1 MARKICFLI
10 LSLFGIWKTF
20 APYRA
25 YWNDMTVG
33 GGNDFAQLYCAPH
46 LIAGHNLYNP
56 PLMNAEQDRII
67 PSVRKAGG
75 PFWYVRLP
83 YYAVL
88 LWPLSQLPYRFAYFC
103 WQLAALGS
111 IAAFVCVWPEKKL
124 PAAMLCCWFA
134 AIPYSF
140 VNGQDVPFLLL
151 YLAGSTYLLRKERPF
166 AAGLV
171 LSLCLAKF
179 HLILFLPIAMLVA
192 RRWKELYG
200 FVTGGLAMLAFSFVV
215 AGWTWPVEWYRVIKT
230 PVVNQN
236 LDESVINLMARYWH
250 GPLFASAVAALM
262 IALAVAVVYAARYDY
277 SLGLGVA
284 LFAGVLSAF
293 HVHRYDYILVLPLL
307 SLAISGACQ
316 RAESARRSA
325 NLLAVAIVAIA
336 GMLIGF
342 RVFGY
347 DVALLFPVAALVI
360 ARISQPRGIFGRA
373 LSVERA
379 TPQTAQG

>member
-25 YWNDMTVG
+25 YWNDMTIG

-46 LIAGHNLYNP
+46 LIAGHHLYDP
-56 PLMNAEQDRII
+56 PAMDAEQDRII

-83 YYAVL
+83 YYAAL
-88 LWPLSQLPYRFAYFC
+88 LWPLSQLPYRVAYYC
-103 WQLAALGS
+103 WQLIALGS
-111 IAAFVCVWPEKKL
+111 IAAFIWVCSVKKL
-124 PAAMLCCWFA
+124 PTAILCCWFA

-151 YLAGSTYLLRKERPF
+151 YLAGSTYLLRKNLPF

-179 HLILFLPIAMLVA
+179 HLILFLPIALLAA
-192 RRWKELYG
+192 RRWKLFSG
-200 FVTGGLAMLAFSFVV
+200 FVTGGLAMLIVSFAV

-230 PVVNQN
+230 PTVNQN
-236 LDESVINLMARYWH
+236 LDESVINLMARYCH
-250 GPLFASAVAALM
+250 GPLFAVAVAALM
-262 IALAVAVVYAARYDY
+262 IVLAVAVVYASRFDY
-277 SLGLGVA
+277 SLGMGVA
-284 LFAGVLSAF
+284 LLAGVVSAF
-293 HVHRYDYILVLPLL
+293 HVYRYDYILLLPLL
-307 SLAISGACQ
+307 SLAISRACERSEQ
-316 RAESARRSA
+316 ARRSA
-325 NLLAVAIVAIA
+325 NLLAIGMVAIA
-336 GMLIGF
+336 GMLVGF

-360 ARISQPRGIFGRA
+360 ARISQPRAIFGRA
-373 LSVERA
+373 VSVERA
-379 TPQTAQG
+379 TPQTVQG